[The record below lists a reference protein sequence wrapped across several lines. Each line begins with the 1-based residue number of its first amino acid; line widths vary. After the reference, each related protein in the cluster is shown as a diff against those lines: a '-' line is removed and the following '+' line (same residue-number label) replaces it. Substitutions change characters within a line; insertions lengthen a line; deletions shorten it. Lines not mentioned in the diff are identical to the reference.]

1 MPKMDNFSYILRI
14 NTACQLIFASPRA
27 NRARLLQIF
36 IFGLLLRE
44 KRGGASEER
53 CVHGE
58 AILSCFQTVEIKYY
72 NFYNMI
78 ILVH

>member
-1 MPKMDNFSYILRI
+1 MPKMDHFSYILRI

-44 KRGGASEER
+44 KKGGEGRVRRDVYMAKQSYH
-53 CVHGE
+53 VFK
-58 AILSCFQTVEIKYY
+58 L
-72 NFYNMI
+72 
-78 ILVH
+78 

>member
-1 MPKMDNFSYILRI
+1 MPKMDHFSYILRI

-44 KRGGASEER
+44 KSGGES
-53 CVHGE
+53 G
-58 AILSCFQTVEIKYY
+58 
-72 NFYNMI
+72 N
-78 ILVH
+78 

>member
-44 KRGGASEER
+44 T
-53 CVHGE
+53 
-58 AILSCFQTVEIKYY
+58 ILIIVELS
-72 NFYNMI
+72 
-78 ILVH
+78 ILVDFFSSANTV